1 VAGTGQAAPATIRD
15 RRRYVWA
22 ARSLQSGQSVQVA
35 THAAPGYRV
44 WAALRVGDAVCVA
57 LVVIEPSLVSQP
69 GR

>member
-1 VAGTGQAAPATIRD
+1 MQPRD
-15 RRRYVWA
+15 PDPEVDPRY
-22 ARSLQSGQSVQVA
+22 RCCLHVQVA